1 MKDTL
6 QKKYFKTN
14 ANFCPPM
21 STFIK
26 CSVTLEMTLVKF
38 VLISSNSFKNLPE
51 IIIWNQSITVIL
63 YPPVLSYNIEL
74 IFT

>member
-6 QKKYFKTN
+6 QK
-14 ANFCPPM
+14 NFFQDQHKFL
-21 STFIK
+21 SSNVNFLK
-26 CSVTLEMTLVKF
+26 CSVILEMSLVKF

-63 YPPVLSYNIEL
+63 YPPVLSYNTEI